1 MLPPNVYSA
10 TVGPMNVPNE
20 FRKFRA
26 PVVLDASGSVK
37 RLPEEVE
44 WHHIQEGD
52 LLIVL
57 CIGDRPSGGF
67 VLDDLEFWKVTAKN
81 AEDEFEVLYT
91 RFVGFSSGQAIHDR
105 LNELFETNG

>member
-10 TVGPMNVPNE
+10 SVSPSNVPDT

-26 PVVLDASGSVK
+26 PVVLDASGSIK
-37 RLPEEVE
+37 RLPEEVD
-44 WHHIQEGD
+44 WCHIQEGD

-67 VLDDLEFWKVTAKN
+67 VLDDLEFWKVTAKT
-81 AEDEFEVLYT
+81 AEDEFDVLYT
-91 RFVGFSSGQAIHDR
+91 RFVGFSSGQSVHDR
-105 LNELFETNG
+105 LNELFATDE